1 MPSKTPSLLAL
12 PTYPAYLR
20 QKQVA
25 QYLNVSVTT
34 IWRWSK
40 ELNFP
45 KPLNVGHG
53 KKKIYPLYLRED
65 IDAWAKQ
72 SMTSAQVQEESKA
85 AATL

>member
-1 MPSKTPSLLAL
+1 MPAKTPSLLAL

-72 SMTSAQVQEESKA
+72 SMTRAQVQEESKA
-85 AATL
+85 ATIR